1 MRIGVSN
8 LLNEQQHI
16 DDLWERISRAAGD
29 SRNTV

>member
-8 LLNEQQHI
+8 LLTEQRHI
-16 DDLWERISRAAGD
+16 DDLWERIIRAAGH